1 MFKVIL
7 YIVITFILLT
17 VYIKYLENRGIFYPA
32 KNIEAT
38 PDQINLSFED
48 IYIDTKDKFKINAW
62 FIPNSNAKYTLIFC
76 HGNAGNIGD
85 RLDKIGLL
93 HGLGMNIFIIDYRG
107 FGRSQGKVSES
118 GIYLDAKAA
127 YDYLLN
133 SRKIK
138 CEHIILYGE
147 SIGSAVVIDLA
158 AREKIGGL
166 IVEGAFSKGRD
177 MAKKIYP
184 FLPAFLFSN
193 IFDSLSKIKK
203 VNASKLFIQSEND
216 EIVPFALAKKLYD
229 AAQEPKRLVK
239 IIGGHNTAFLDSQPL
254 FLAAVG
260 SFMKELSMDAK

>member
-62 FIPNSNAKYTLIFC
+62 FIPNTNAKYTLIFC

-107 FGRSQGKVSES
+107 FGRSQGRVSEDS
-118 GIYLDAKAA
+118 IYLDAKAT

-138 CEHIILYGE
+138 REHIILYGE

-158 AREKIGGL
+158 AKEKIGGL

-184 FLPAFLFSN
+184 FLPALLFSN
-193 IFDSLSKIKK
+193 KFDSLEKIKK
-203 VNASKLFIQSEND
+203 VNAPKLFIHSEND
-216 EIVPFALAKKLYD
+216 EMIPLGLAEKLYH
-229 AAQEPKRLVK
+229 AAHQPKRFVK
-239 IIGGHNTAFLDSQPL
+239 IRGTHNTAFLDSQPV
-254 FLAAVG
+254 FLAAIG
-260 SFMKELSMDAK
+260 AFIKELSPDAK